1 MRLLSFLFIFLLPFE
16 LINARAPEFVSSR
29 IITHFSDDTKVALT
43 FDACERGK
51 VVHFDKKLLDFI
63 IDNKIPVSIFVSGE
77 FAKSNRKQIEKLKA
91 YPFIEFENHSLHHF
105 KDMRKLSDE
114 KVNKEIKENQKIVEG
129 ITGKKPKYF
138 RFPGG
143 NCDARTI
150 KLVNAQGL
158 KVVHWTYASGDPDK
172 HVSSKNLV
180 DDALA
185 RTKGGDILIFHINGK
200 GVHTATAIPD
210 IVKGLKE
217 KGFIFTK
224 LDKVLK

>member
-1 MRLLSFLFIFLLPFE
+1 ME
-16 LINARAPEFVSSR
+16 LTIARAPGASSR
-29 IITHFSDDTKVALT
+29 IITHFSDDKRIALT

-63 IDNKIPVSIFVSGE
+63 IANKIPVSIFLSGE
-77 FAKSNRKQIEKLKA
+77 FVKSNRTEIEKLKA

-105 KDMRKLSDE
+105 KDMRKLSDA
-114 KVNKEIKENQKIVEG
+114 KVNKEIAENEKIVAG
-129 ITGKKPKYF
+129 ITGKKPRYF

-143 NCDARTI
+143 NCDERTI

-185 RTKGGDILIFHINGK
+185 RTKGGDILIFHINGR
-200 GVHTATAIPD
+200 GVHTADAIPQ
-210 IVKGLKE
+210 IYKGLQE
-217 KGFIFTK
+217 KGFVFAK
-224 LDKVLK
+224 LDQVVK